1 VNRVGSLL
9 RDLHHSGQKGV
20 AWLVDPE
27 KELDQRLFSYLSDSI
42 LDLVLVG
49 GSASEIPFLE
59 EVILSLKTKTEKL
72 PVCIFPGSYLQVC
85 PEADAIL
92 FMSLITGRNP
102 EYLIGQQV
110 EAADKVENSGMEV
123 LSTAYLLVN
132 DGEIRSV
139 HSVSQTLPLLNSQKE
154 LVVKTALAGKL
165 LGMEFIFLDA
175 GSGALNPV
183 HPNVISEVKRK
194 VKSPL
199 IVGGG
204 LDSSEK
210 VKAAFEAGA
219 DLVVLGNGVEKDPGF
234 LAEVLNLKR
243 CFNHLLNIN

>member
-1 VNRVGSLL
+1 VSKVKTLL
-9 RDLHHSGQKGV
+9 RNLHQTGRKGV

-27 KELDQRLFSYLSDSI
+27 KELDQSLFAHLPDSI

-59 EVILSLKTKTEKL
+59 EVILTLKSKSNKL
-72 PVCIFPGSYLQVC
+72 PICIFPGSYLQVSA
-85 PEADAIL
+85 EADAIL
-92 FMSLITGRNP
+92 FLSLITGRNP

-110 EAADKVENSGMEV
+110 EAAEKVENSGLEV
-123 LSTAYLLVN
+123 LPTAYLLVN

-139 HSVSQTLPLLNSQKE
+139 HAVSQTLPLLNSQTD
-154 LVVKTALAGKL
+154 LVAKTALAGKL
-165 LGMEFIFLDA
+165 LGMDYIFLDA
-175 GSGALNPV
+175 GSGAARPV
-183 HPNVISEVKRK
+183 HPKVISEVKRK
-194 VKSPL
+194 VNRPL

-204 LDSSEK
+204 LDSPTK

-234 LAEVLNLKR
+234 LAEVLNLKQ
-243 CFNHLLNIN
+243 CYNQLLNIN